1 MNHFHLSTQI
11 LQLHIY
17 LLSIAKVCYRLLIGI
32 KISLRKTKISII
44 EQKHNRKKPVDSQ
57 MQVMLM
63 REG

>member
-17 LLSIAKVCYRLLIGI
+17 LLSIAKVCSHLLIGI
-32 KISLRKTKISII
+32 KISLRKTKISNI
-44 EQKHNRKKPVDSQ
+44 EQKHNRKKLADSQ